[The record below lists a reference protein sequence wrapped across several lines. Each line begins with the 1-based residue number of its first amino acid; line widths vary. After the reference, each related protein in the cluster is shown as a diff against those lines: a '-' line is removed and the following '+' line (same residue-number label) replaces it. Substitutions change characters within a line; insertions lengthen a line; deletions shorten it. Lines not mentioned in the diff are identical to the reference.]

1 MKPIIG
7 ISVNYKEQTSRI
19 ADAYVQAVQRAGGV
33 PLLIPIMEDSATLEL
48 AVRQIDG
55 LLLSGGADID
65 PSYFNEEAIPELGD
79 VDSKR
84 DFYDYTLI
92 ELA

>member
-33 PLLIPIMEDSATLEL
+33 PLLIPILDDSVTLE
-48 AVRQIDG
+48 
-55 LLLSGGADID
+55 
-65 PSYFNEEAIPELGD
+65 
-79 VDSKR
+79 
-84 DFYDYTLI
+84 
-92 ELA
+92 